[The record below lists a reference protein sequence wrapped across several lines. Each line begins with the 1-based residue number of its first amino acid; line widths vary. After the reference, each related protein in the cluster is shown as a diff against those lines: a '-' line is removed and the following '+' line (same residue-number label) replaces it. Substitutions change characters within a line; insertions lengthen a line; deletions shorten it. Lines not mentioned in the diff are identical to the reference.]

1 MSESPY
7 QKKLEALRREID
19 GIDAQLLKLLN
30 RRIEIARE
38 IGALKKAHSEP
49 VCDPHREQK
58 ILERLEQQ
66 NKETGGVLSTGDLRA
81 IYQAL
86 LDASRGVQHKLV
98 NEHKP

>member
-1 MSESPY
+1 MNKPPF
-7 QKKLEALRREID
+7 QKKLEALREEID

-38 IGALKKAHSEP
+38 IGALKKTHGEP

-58 ILERLEQQ
+58 ILECLERQ
-66 NKETGGVLSTGDLRA
+66 NKETGGVLSTEDLRA

-86 LDASRGVQHKLV
+86 LDASRGVQHQLINKRQ
-98 NEHKP
+98 P